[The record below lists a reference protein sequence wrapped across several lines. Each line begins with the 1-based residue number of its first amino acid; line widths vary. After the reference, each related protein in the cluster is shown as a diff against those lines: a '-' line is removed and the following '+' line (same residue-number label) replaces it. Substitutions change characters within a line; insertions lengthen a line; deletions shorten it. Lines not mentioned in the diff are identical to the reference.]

1 MRTPRAFSVWW
12 MGLIVGCAAVLTAQR
27 AFAQPIA
34 RNDSF
39 STAQGTSIA
48 VADANGVLVNDSA
61 AAGGSLDANLV
72 TNVSNGLLIF
82 PSPGGGGFFY
92 LPNAGFAGNDT
103 FTYQARESFTT
114 LSNVATVTISVVAP
128 NVPPVAADDGYAT
141 NEDETL
147 NVAAS
152 GVLANDTD
160 ANGNPLTAALLTGVA
175 SGTLTLQPNGS
186 FAYVPAPG
194 FAGTVTFAYQASD
207 GTASSNAAMVTITVN
222 AVDDPPV
229 TQADSYTTAEDT
241 PLSVGGNGVLGND
254 SDPEGAALIA
264 QVVRNVPSGHILQL
278 NEPGSFVYTPE
289 PNFNGTTTF
298 TYRATDGATQSA
310 PTTVTITVTPVND
323 RPFATNSA
331 PTTVD
336 EGVTYRFTLTASDP
350 DETTPTISAP
360 TLPSWLTFTPPA
372 EISGTPG
379 DDDVG
384 AHDVTMS
391 ITDGVAAAV
400 PVSFRITVEDVDVP
414 PSIST
419 IPDQTATE
427 GTPFELD
434 LASFVRDTDTA
445 AGSLTYAATAGTVPA
460 GLSLSAAGRLSGTP
474 QLGASLGTHTVRFTV
489 ADDPQNQPVPGQFQL
504 VVLPAGRVD
513 LAVTMSASPNP
524 VTLETPTTWTL
535 TVTNRAPQ
543 VQAPGA
549 SLVATFAGQVPFRFD
564 PPPPTSGCTLAPNG
578 DQTKVTCAIGPLAGG
593 ASATIALTGRS
604 GFAGDV
610 FAGAS
615 VAVAGTGAL
624 DETTGNDTAVAS
636 LSVAQRVAGI
646 PAQRIP
652 FADSRAVAAGDLN
665 ADGFDDLAV
674 ATASGQ
680 GVAVFTNVADPT
692 NAGRRTFA
700 TPPQS
705 LGGEALT
712 NDIAIADID
721 RDGDLDI
728 VTAAGNGAPSR
739 VFLAAAGTFTSTALG
754 LAEVES
760 RAVAVGDVNGDA
772 FLDLVFANSGRSSV
786 LLGTGSGAT
795 FTAAPDVGP
804 HDARD
809 VVLVDLLGDSLPE
822 LVLANGDGDAAVYRN
837 TRGTFTLG
845 TKLATGATSAVA
857 TGDFNADNRGD
868 LVFARDM
875 ATLPGVPSALVMLNT
890 SSANG
895 QLFVAAQLG
904 AALTNRLLVR
914 DFDLDSSPD
923 VLALNGYGARIFT
936 NENGTFAL
944 HPQQLATPGARGVAA
959 GKFSSDDRL
968 DLAVVGDS
976 VAIFIND
983 GSGSFGQPDSN
994 APVIT
999 LRGEPTVNLQIDS
1012 PYADAGATATDQED
1026 GDITRRIVATN
1037 TVNTTLL
1044 GTYTITY
1051 NVSDLSGNQAQPVT
1065 RTVNV
1070 QPQAAALEG
1079 GGGGALGLEML
1090 LVLLLVAA
1098 FAMPRSGALRPVRTT
1113 ARSEDPKVS
1122 R

>member
-12 MGLIVGCAAVLTAQR
+12 VGLIVGCAAALTASR

-39 STAQGTSIA
+39 SVTQGTSIT

-61 AAGGSLDANLV
+61 AAGGPLDAVLV
-72 TNVSNGLLIF
+72 TLASNGLLLF

-92 LPNAGFAGNDT
+92 LPNAGFTGTDT
-103 FTYQARESFTT
+103 FTYQARESGTT
-114 LSNVATVTISVVAP
+114 LSNVATVTISVVPP
-128 NVPPVAADDGYAT
+128 NVAPVAADDGYTT
-141 NEDETL
+141 NENQTL

-160 ANGNPLTAALLTGVA
+160 ANGNPLTAALVSGVA
-175 SGTLTLQPNGS
+175 SGTLTLQADGS
-186 FAYVPAPG
+186 FSYVPAPG
-194 FAGTVTFAYQASD
+194 FFGSVTFTYQASD
-207 GTASSNAAMVTITVN
+207 GAASSNTATVTITVN

-229 TQADSYTTAEDT
+229 AQADSYTTAEDT
-241 PLSVGGNGVLGND
+241 PLSVGSNGVLGND
-254 SDPEGAALIA
+254 SDPEGAALTA
-264 QVVRNVPSGHILQL
+264 AVVRNVPNGSLLL
-278 NEPGSFVYTPE
+278 NSNGSFGYAP
-289 PNFNGTTTF
+289 PNNFNGTTSF
-298 TYRATDGATQSA
+298 TYSASDGVTQSA
-310 PTTVTITVTPVND
+310 AATVTISVTPVND
-323 RPFATNSA
+323 PPFATNS
-331 PTTVD
+331 PETTVS
-336 EGVTYRFTLTASDP
+336 EGVTYRYALAASDP
-350 DETTPTISAP
+350 DGTTPTISAP
-360 TLPSWLTFTPPA
+360 TLPSWLTFTPPN

-384 AHDVTMS
+384 AHDVVMS
-391 ITDGVAAAV
+391 MTDGVAAAV
-400 PVSFRITVEDVDVP
+400 TVPFRITVEDVDIP
-414 PSIST
+414 PSIAT
-419 IPDQTATE
+419 IPEQTTTE
-427 GTPFELD
+427 GTPFDLD
-434 LASFVRDTDTA
+434 LASFVRDDDTP
-445 AGSLTYAATAGTVPA
+445 AGSLTYAHTSGLPA
-460 GLSLSAAGRLSGTP
+460 GLSLTAAGRISGTP
-474 QLGASLGTHTVRFTV
+474 ELGTSVGTHTVRFTV
-489 ADDPQNQPVPGQFQL
+489 TDAEPPAVPGQFRL

-524 VTLETPTTWTL
+524 ITLDTPTTWTL

-549 SLVATFAGQVPFRFD
+549 SLRATFAGQVPFRFD
-564 PPPPTSGCTLAPNG
+564 APPPSSGCTLAPNG
-578 DQTKVTCAIGPLAGG
+578 DRTNLSCTIGPLAGG
-593 ASATIALTGRS
+593 ASTTVTLTGSS

-610 FAGAS
+610 FADAS
-615 VAVAGTGAL
+615 VAVAAGAL
-624 DETTGNDTAVAS
+624 DETPGNDTAIAS
-636 LSVAQRVAGI
+636 LSVAQRVAGL
-646 PAQRIP
+646 PAQRIAFP
-652 FADSRAVAAGDLN
+652 DSRAVAAGDLN

-705 LGGEALT
+705 LGGEPLT
-712 NDIAIADID
+712 TDIAIADLD

-739 VFLAAAGTFTSTALG
+739 AFLSAGGTFTSTALG
-754 LAEVES
+754 LADVES

-772 FLDLVFANSGRSSV
+772 FVDLVFANAGTSSV
-786 LLGTGSGAT
+786 LLNTGAANAT
-795 FTAAPDVGP
+795 FRAGPSVGP

-809 VVLVDLLGDSLPE
+809 VALVDLLGDSLPE
-822 LVLANGDGDAAVYRN
+822 IVLANGDGGAAVYRN
-837 TRGTFTLG
+837 TRGTFTLE
-845 TKLATGATSAVA
+845 TTLATGFTSAVA
-857 TGDFNADNRGD
+857 AGDFNADNRAD
-868 LVFARDM
+868 VVFARD
-875 ATLPGVPSALVMLNT
+875 TVSLPGVPSALVMLNT

-895 QLFVAAQLG
+895 QLFVSAQLG
-904 AALTNRLLVR
+904 AALTTRLLVR

-923 VLALNGYGARIFT
+923 VLSLSDYGARIYT

-944 HPQQLATPGARGVAA
+944 HPQQLATPAARGVAA

-976 VAIFIND
+976 VAVFIND
-983 GSGSFGQPDSN
+983 GSGNFGQPDSN
-994 APVIT
+994 APVIA

-1026 GDITRRIVATN
+1026 GDITSRIVVTN
-1037 TVNTTLL
+1037 TVDTTLL

-1051 NVSDLSGNQAQPVT
+1051 NVSDLSGNAAKPVT

-1070 QPQAAALEG
+1070 QPQAAALE

-1098 FAMPRSGALRPVRTT
+1098 FAMPRSRGLRPIRTPQNPD
-1113 ARSEDPKVS
+1113 EPKRPS
-1122 R
+1122 P